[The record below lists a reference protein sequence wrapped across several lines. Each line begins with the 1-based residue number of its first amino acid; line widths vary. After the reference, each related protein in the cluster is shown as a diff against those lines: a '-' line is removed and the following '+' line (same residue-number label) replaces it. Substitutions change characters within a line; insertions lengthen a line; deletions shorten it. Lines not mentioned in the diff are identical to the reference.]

1 MENWEQCL
9 LKVYVTRP
17 ILELEPKTE
26 LAFASGQDLGSL
38 AEGLTRNVRQP
49 FDGGGVLAV
58 KDVEELE

>member
-9 LKVYVTRP
+9 VKVLRHQAD
-17 ILELEPKTE
+17 LELEPKTD
-26 LAFASGQDLGSL
+26 LAFASRQDLGRL

-49 FDGGGVLAV
+49 FDGGGVLTV